1 MLDNE
6 TLTKKVAAFKKESRK
21 DFDKAVAALIAL
33 AFLHKDMGADFLWD
47 KDPALDA
54 EANRICRE
62 LSDTLTEKAKDLARD
77 AVKELDDY
85 DIEEFWDVARD
96 EWFVPITTRF
106 DQQGSFLKELLE
118 IWVALAFVYG
128 LSQGELRVEI
138 SRFLANPFLSPL
150 WRGLPMDILKWG
162 RGYSKNIAEQIAVIG
177 QNAILSAVRL
187 AEWQNAKDNGA
198 TYYIRRRGSGYDCPD
213 CDDLCGYPIPI
224 DEPFEFLHSRCM
236 CWAEYH
242 DGEIPTSQ

>member
-6 TLTKKVAAFKKESRK
+6 TLTRKVAAFKKESRK

-47 KDPALDA
+47 KDPELDA

-77 AVKELDDY
+77 AIKELDDY

-118 IWVALAFVYG
+118 VWVALAFVYG

-138 SRFLANPFLSPL
+138 SRYLANPFVSSL
-150 WRGLPMDILKWG
+150 WRGLPRDILKWG
-162 RGYSKNIAEQIAVIG
+162 RGYPKNIAEQLAVIG

-187 AEWQNAKDNGA
+187 AEWRAAKDGGA
-198 TYYIRRRGSGYDCPD
+198 TYYIRRRGSYYDCD
-213 CDDLCGYPIPI
+213 ECDSLANHPIQI
-224 DEPFEFLHSRCM
+224 DEPFEVPHSRCM
-236 CWAEYH
+236 CYPEYH
-242 DGEIPTSQ
+242 FDEMPV

>member
-6 TLTKKVAAFKKESRK
+6 TLTKKVAAFKKESRN

-47 KDPALDA
+47 KDPELDA

-85 DIEEFWDVARD
+85 DIEEFWDVARG
-96 EWFVPITTRF
+96 EWFVPVTTRF

-118 IWVALAFVYG
+118 IWVAIAFLQG
-128 LSQGELRVEI
+128 LTQSELRVEI

-150 WRGLPMDILKWG
+150 WRGLPRDILKWG

-198 TYYIRRRGSGYDCPD
+198 TYYIRRRGSNYDCPD

-224 DEPFEFLHSRCM
+224 DEPFEFVHSRCM

>member
-47 KDPALDA
+47 KDQELDA

-96 EWFVPITTRF
+96 EWFVPVTTRF

-118 IWVALAFVYG
+118 IWVAIAFLQG
-128 LSQGELRVEI
+128 LTQGELRVEI

-150 WRGLPMDILKWG
+150 WRGLPRDILKWG

-187 AEWQNAKDNGA
+187 AEWKNAKDNGA

>member
-47 KDPALDA
+47 KDPELD
-54 EANRICRE
+54 EKANEICRN
-62 LSDTLTEKAKDLARD
+62 LSDTLTEKAKAYAAE

-85 DIEEFWDVARD
+85 EIEEFWDVARN

-118 IWVALAFVYG
+118 VWVALAFVYG
-128 LSQGELRVEI
+128 LSQSELRVEI
-138 SRFLANPFLSPL
+138 SRFLANPFLSRY
-150 WRGLPMDILKWG
+150 WKDLPRDVLKWG
-162 RGYSKNIAEQIAVIG
+162 RGYSKDIAGQLAVIG
-177 QNAILSAVRL
+177 QNAILSATRY
-187 AEWQNAKDNGA
+187 AEWQDAMAKGA
-198 TYYIRRRGSGYDCPD
+198 EYYIRRRGSNYDCD
-213 CDDLCGYPIPI
+213 ECEELANTPIPI
-224 DEPFEFLHSRCM
+224 EVPFEVPHSRCM
-236 CWAEYH
+236 CYPEYH
-242 DGEIPTSQ
+242 YEPIP

>member
-6 TLTKKVAAFKKESRK
+6 TLTRKVAAFKKESRK

-118 IWVALAFVYG
+118 IWVAIAFLQG
-128 LSQGELRVEI
+128 LTQSELRVEI

-150 WRGLPMDILKWG
+150 WRGLPRGILKWG

>member
-47 KDPALDA
+47 KDPELDA

-150 WRGLPMDILKWG
+150 WRGLPRAILKWG

-198 TYYIRRRGSGYDCPD
+198 TYYIRRRGSGYDCD
-213 CDDLCGYPIPI
+213 ECDSLANRPIPI
-224 DEPFEFLHSRCM
+224 EEPFEVPHSRCM
-236 CWAEYH
+236 CYPEYH
-242 DGEIPTSQ
+242 FDEMPV

>member
-47 KDPALDA
+47 KDPELDA

-96 EWFVPITTRF
+96 EWFVPVTTRF

-118 IWVALAFVYG
+118 IWVAIAFLHG
-128 LSQGELRVEI
+128 LTQSELRVEI
-138 SRFLANPFLSPL
+138 SRYLANPFLSPL
-150 WRGLPMDILKWG
+150 WRGLPRDILKWG

>member
-6 TLTKKVAAFKKESRK
+6 TLTRKVAAFKKESRK

-47 KDPALDA
+47 KDPELDA
-54 EANRICRE
+54 DANRICRE

-85 DIEEFWDVARD
+85 NIEEFWDVARD
-96 EWFVPITTRF
+96 EWFVPVTTRF

-118 IWVALAFVYG
+118 IWVAIAFLQG
-128 LSQGELRVEI
+128 LTQSELRVEI

-150 WRGLPMDILKWG
+150 WRGLPRDILKWG

-177 QNAILSAVRL
+177 QNAILSAIRL

-224 DEPFEFLHSRCM
+224 DEPFEFVHSRCM

>member
-1 MLDNE
+1 MLNNE
-6 TLTKKVAAFKKESRK
+6 TLTRKVAAFKKESRK

-47 KDPALDA
+47 KDPELDA
-54 EANRICRE
+54 KANEICRN
-62 LSDTLTEKAKDLARD
+62 LSDTLTEKAKAYAAE

-85 DIEEFWDVARD
+85 DIEEFWDVARN

-138 SRFLANPFLSPL
+138 SRFLANPFLSPF
-150 WRGLPMDILKWG
+150 WRGLPKDILKWG
-162 RGYSKNIAEQIAVIG
+162 RGYPKNIAEQLAVIG
-177 QNAILSAVRL
+177 QNAILQAVRL
-187 AEWQNAKDNGA
+187 AEWKEAKDNGA
-198 TYYIRRRGSGYDCPD
+198 TYYIRRRGSNYDCD
-213 CDDLCGYPIPI
+213 ECDDLANHPIPI
-224 DEPFEFLHSRCM
+224 DVPFEIPHSRCM
-236 CWAEYH
+236 CWAEYF

>member
-47 KDPALDA
+47 KDPELDA
-54 EANRICRE
+54 EANRVCRE

-96 EWFVPITTRF
+96 EWFVPVTTRF

-138 SRFLANPFLSPL
+138 SRYLANPFLSPL
-150 WRGLPMDILKWG
+150 WRGLPRDILKWG

-198 TYYIRRRGSGYDCPD
+198 TYYIRRRGSGYDCD
-213 CDDLCGYPIPI
+213 ECDSIANHPIPI
-224 DEPFEFLHSRCM
+224 EEPFEVQHSRCM
-236 CWAEYH
+236 CYPEYH
-242 DGEIPTSQ
+242 FDEMPV

>member
-6 TLTKKVAAFKKESRK
+6 TLTRKVAAFKKESRK

-96 EWFVPITTRF
+96 EWFVPVTTRF

-138 SRFLANPFLSPL
+138 SRYLANPFLSPF
-150 WRGLPMDILKWG
+150 WSRLPKNILKWG
-162 RGYSKNIAEQIAVIG
+162 RGYPKNIAEQLAVIG

-187 AEWQNAKDNGA
+187 AEWRNAKDNGA
-198 TYYIRRRGSGYDCPD
+198 TYYIRRRGSGYDCD
-213 CDDLCGYPIPI
+213 ECDSLANHPIPI
-224 DEPFEFLHSRCM
+224 DEPFEVPHSRCM
-236 CWAEYH
+236 CYPEYH
-242 DGEIPTSQ
+242 FDEMLV